1 MMITNST
8 LAYIEEQQ
16 FVGSELLVDVLDAAL
31 SETLGRTCRVRH
43 LERRYSDYYSSYVM
57 EELDLVLEDGQR
69 IELTFKNLSRDAML
83 EGAVKTKPFFLYNPM
98 REIDAYRKVL
108 AAYDLG
114 TPRFYGAFIDPEAE
128 QYWLF
133 IERVPGTLLWQF
145 GDDAAWQHV
154 AGWLRRMHTTLLF
167 DRQSRTPAEV
177 TPLRIYN
184 ADYYWQWMSRAQA
197 FLYRTAERTG
207 SDAVEK
213 IDWLAEHFQ
222 RVVDRLIRLPV
233 TLIHGEFY
241 PSNVLMKR
249 DAHGTRVCPVDWE
262 TAAIG
267 PGLIDLSALTSG
279 NWTEEQRLA
288 MAMAYFDGLGTEP
301 ADADARA
308 EFLIDLDYC
317 NLFMAIQWLGWS
329 PDWEP
334 PPEHAQNWL
343 TEACNLAK
351 KLQF

>member
-1 MMITNST
+1 MRSA
-8 LAYIEEQQ
+8 LAFKEEPQL
-16 FVGSELLVDVLDAAL
+16 VGSDLLVDVLSAAL
-31 SETLGRTCRVRH
+31 SDTLGYRCNVLH

-57 EELDLVLEDGQR
+57 EELDVILDDGER
-69 IELTFKNLSRDAML
+69 LELTFKNLSRDAML
-83 EGAVKTKPFFLYNPM
+83 DGAIKTKPFFLYNPT

-108 AAYDLG
+108 SAHRLG
-114 TPRFYGAFIDPEAE
+114 TAKFYGTFIDPAAE

-133 IERVPGTLLWQF
+133 IERVPGTLLWQY

-167 DRQSRTPAEV
+167 DAESGRTANTSAFRV
-177 TPLRIYN
+177 YN
-184 ADYYWQWMSRAQA
+184 AEYYWQWMQRAEA
-197 FLYRTAERTG
+197 FLYRTAVREHT
-207 SDAVEK
+207 DTVDK
-213 IDWLAEHFQ
+213 IDWLAERFQ
-222 RVVDRLIRLPV
+222 KVVDRLIRLPV

-241 PSNVLMKR
+241 PSNVLMRR
-249 DAHGTRVCPVDWE
+249 DPHATRVCPVDWE

-279 NWTEEQRLA
+279 SWTEQQRLA
-288 MAMAYFDGLGTEP
+288 MAMAYFNGLGEQDDDP
-301 ADADARA
+301 SARA
-308 EFLIDLDYC
+308 EFLIDLDFC

-343 TEACNLAK
+343 TEACRLGV
-351 KLQF
+351 KLGL